1 LIAPDVLA
9 KALIEFL
16 PRQRWFAAG
25 ETPVDDVAVVDLE
38 VLRRDW
44 PALGWAEAR
53 VGTATA
59 SDRYQVLVALRP
71 SGEPAPFLQGHP
83 DLTLGELDTDAGPAY
98 GYDALVDPDLAVEL
112 VHLMAP
118 DENVTRARLVPGEQS
133 NTSVV
138 IDERL
143 FLKVFRRLHAGP
155 NPEVEVTRELFERA
169 FLHVVEPVAEWR
181 RGDTDLAVLQ
191 GYLGGGVDGWA
202 MALTSLR
209 DLFAVQ
215 ETQPIPIISDADP
228 APERVDPSAAGGDF
242 SGEAERLGDMTAELH
257 VTMADV
263 FGRVAG
269 DAASWADTID
279 DQLGRAQ
286 HRDTQLNDTQLNDA
300 QLNDIGRDRLRAR
313 IDALRRVDDPG
324 PAIRVHGDYH
334 LAQVMRT
341 DEGWYVLDFEGEP
354 ARSIE
359 ERRRPT
365 SALKDVAGMLRSL
378 HYASMVA
385 MFERDEEHTDEAAAW
400 EQRNREAFL
409 TGYLPKARAAGVVPD
424 DETSTAVVLA
434 AFETEKALYEL
445 GYEQALRPDWA
456 RIPLAALRRLA
467 VE

>member
-1 LIAPDVLA
+1 LISPDVLA

-16 PRQRWFAAG
+16 PRQRWFAAS
-25 ETPVDDVAVVDLE
+25 EMPVDVTVADVE
-38 VLRRDW
+38 VLRTAW
-44 PALGWAEAR
+44 PVVVWVEAR
-53 VGTATA
+53 VGTGAA
-59 SDRYQVLVALRP
+59 VDRYQVLVALRP

-112 VHLMAP
+112 VRRMAP
-118 DENVTRARLVPGEQS
+118 DEHVERARLVPGEQS
-133 NTSVV
+133 NTSLVL
-138 IDERL
+138 DEHL
-143 FLKVFRRLHAGP
+143 FLKVFRRLHSGP

-169 FLHVVEPVAEWR
+169 FLHVVEPVAVWR

-209 DLFAVQ
+209 DLFAVH
-215 ETQPIPIISDADP
+215 ETQPIPIISDVAP
-228 APERVDPSAAGGDF
+228 APQRVDPSAAGGDF
-242 SGEAERLGDMTAELH
+242 SGEAERLGEMTAELH
-257 VTMADV
+257 VAMADV
-263 FGRVAG
+263 FGHAPG
-269 DAASWADTID
+269 DASAWADSID
-279 DQLGRAQ
+279 DWLRRVQ
-286 HRDTQLNDTQLNDA
+286 HPDIDRD
-300 QLNDIGRDRLRAR
+300 GVRAR

-334 LAQVMRT
+334 LGQVMRT

-385 MFERDEEHTDEAAAW
+385 MFERDEEHTHEAAAW
-400 EQRNREAFL
+400 ERRNREAFL
-409 TGYLPKARAAGVVPD
+409 AGYLPKARAAGVVPD
-424 DETSTAVVLA
+424 DPTAISVVLA
-434 AFETEKALYEL
+434 AFETDKALYEV
-445 GYEQALRPDWA
+445 GYEQAHRPDWV
-456 RIPLAALRRLA
+456 RIPLAALRRLS
-467 VE
+467 VK

>member
-1 LIAPDVLA
+1 M
-9 KALIEFL
+9 
-16 PRQRWFAAG
+16 RRRS
-25 ETPVDDVAVVDLE
+25 DDVSVADLE
-38 VLRRDW
+38 VLRRSW
-44 PALGWAEAR
+44 PALVWVEAR
-53 VGTATA
+53 VGVGTR
-59 SDRYQVLVALRP
+59 SDRYQVLVGLRP
-71 SGEPAPFLQGHP
+71 SGEPAPFLQGHA
-83 DLTLGELDTDAGPAY
+83 DLTLGELDTDTGPAY
-98 GYDALVDPDLAVEL
+98 GYDALVDPDLAVEI

-118 DENVTRARLVPGEQS
+118 DEDVSRARLVPGEQS

-138 IDERL
+138 VDERL

-181 RGDTDLAVLQ
+181 RDDTDLAVLQ

-215 ETQPIPIISDADP
+215 ETQPIPIISDTDP
-228 APERVDPSAAGGDF
+228 APEPVDPSAAGGDF

-257 VTMADV
+257 VALVDA
-263 FGRVAG
+263 FGARPV
-269 DAASWADTID
+269 T
-279 DQLGRAQ
+279 RAC
-286 HRDTQLNDTQLNDA
+286 
-300 QLNDIGRDRLRAR
+300 
-313 IDALRRVDDPG
+313 G
-324 PAIRVHGDYH
+324 PAPSTTASH
-334 LAQVMRT
+334 
-341 DEGWYVLDFEGEP
+341 
-354 ARSIE
+354 ARSTAISTATACG
-359 ERRRPT
+359 RGSRPCVASTIPVRPSACTATITSVRSCAPTRVGTCSTSKASRRSRSRSGDGPRRP
-365 SALKDVAGMLRSL
+365 LKDVAGMLRSL

-424 DETSTAVVLA
+424 DETSTAVLLA

-445 GYEQALRPDWA
+445 GYEQAHRPEWA
-456 RIPLAALRRLA
+456 RIPLAALRRLS

>member
-1 LIAPDVLA
+1 MISPDVLA

-16 PRQRWFAAG
+16 PRQRWFAG
-25 ETPVDDVAVVDLE
+25 SETPVNDVTVADVE
-38 VLRRDW
+38 VLRPAW
-44 PALGWAEAR
+44 PALVWVEAR
-53 VGTATA
+53 VRTPAA

-98 GYDALVDPDLAVEL
+98 GYDALVDPDLVIDL
-112 VHLMAP
+112 VRRMAP
-118 DENVTRARLVPGEQS
+118 DEDVSRARLVPGEQS

-138 IDERL
+138 VDERL
-143 FLKVFRRLHAGP
+143 FLKVFRRLHSGP
-155 NPEVEVTRELFERA
+155 NPEVEVTRELFEKA
-169 FLHVVEPVAEWR
+169 FLHVVEPVAVWQ

-215 ETQPIPIISDADP
+215 ETQPIPIISDTDP
-228 APERVDPSAAGGDF
+228 PPEPVDPSAAGGDF

-257 VTMADV
+257 VAMAEL
-263 FGRVAG
+263 FGRAPG
-269 DAASWADTID
+269 DVGLWADTIE
-279 DQLGRAQ
+279 A
-286 HRDTQLNDTQLNDA
+286 
-300 QLNDIGRDRLRAR
+300 RLRRTEHRAFDRDIDRDGVRRR
-313 IDALRRVDDPG
+313 IDALRRIDDPG

-334 LAQVMRT
+334 LGQVMRT

-354 ARSIE
+354 ALSIE

-409 TGYLPKARAAGVVPD
+409 AGYLPKARAAGVVPD
-424 DETSTAVVLA
+424 DPAATAAVLT

-445 GYEQALRPDWA
+445 GYEQAHRPDWA
-456 RIPLAALRRLA
+456 RIPLAALRRLS

>member
-25 ETPVDDVAVVDLE
+25 DTPVDDVSVVDLE
-38 VLRRDW
+38 VLRRSW
-44 PALGWAEAR
+44 PALVWVEAR
-53 VGTATA
+53 VGVGTK
-59 SDRYQVLVALRP
+59 SDRYQVLVGLRP
-71 SGEPAPFLQGHP
+71 SGEPAPFLQGHA

-98 GYDALVDPDLAVEL
+98 GYDALVDSDLAVEL
-112 VHLMAP
+112 VRLMAP
-118 DENVTRARLVPGEQS
+118 DEDVSRARLVPGEQS

-138 IDERL
+138 VDERL

-169 FLHVVEPVAEWR
+169 FLHVVEPVAEWHR
-181 RGDTDLAVLQ
+181 DDIDLAVLQ

-215 ETQPIPIISDADP
+215 ETQPIPIISDTDP
-228 APERVDPSAAGGDF
+228 APELVDPSAAGGDF
-242 SGEAERLGDMTAELH
+242 SGEAERLGDMTADLH
-257 VTMADV
+257 VAMVDA
-263 FGRVAG
+263 FGRATG
-269 DAASWADTID
+269 DAGLWAGTID
-279 DQLGRAQ
+279 DRLARTQ
-286 HRDTQLNDTQLNDA
+286 HRDLN
-300 QLNDIGRDRLRAR
+300 RDGLRAR
-313 IDALRRVDDPG
+313 IEAVRRVEDPG

-334 LAQVMRT
+334 LGQVMRA

-354 ARSIE
+354 ALSIE
-359 ERRRPT
+359 ERRRPR

-424 DETSTAVVLA
+424 DEASTAVLLA

-445 GYEQALRPDWA
+445 GYEQAHRPEWA
-456 RIPLAALRRLA
+456 RIPLAALRRLS

>member
-25 ETPVDDVAVVDLE
+25 GAPVGDVAVVDLE
-38 VLRRDW
+38 VLRRAW
-44 PALGWAEAR
+44 PALVWVEAR
-53 VGTATA
+53 VGTGA
-59 SDRYQVLVALRP
+59 SGDRYQVLVALRP

-112 VHLMAP
+112 VRIIAP
-118 DENVTRARLVPGEQS
+118 DEDVTRARLVPGEQS

-215 ETQPIPIISDADP
+215 ETQPIPIISDTDP
-228 APERVDPSAAGGDF
+228 VPEPVDPSAAGGDF
-242 SGEAERLGDMTAELH
+242 SGEAERLGEMTAALH
-257 VTMADV
+257 VAMADV
-263 FGRVAG
+263 FGRARG
-269 DAASWADTID
+269 DAGVWADTID
-279 DQLGRAQ
+279 DRLRRMQ
-286 HRDTQLNDTQLNDA
+286 HREIDRDGA
-300 QLNDIGRDRLRAR
+300 QAHIE
-313 IDALRRVDDPG
+313 ALRRIDDPG
-324 PAIRVHGDYH
+324 PSIRVHGDYH
-334 LAQVMRT
+334 LGQVMRT

-354 ARSIE
+354 ALTIE
-359 ERRRPT
+359 ARRRPT

-385 MFERDEEHTDEAAAW
+385 MFERDEEHTTEAAAW

-409 TGYLPKARAAGVVPD
+409 AGYLPRARAAGVVPD
-424 DETSTAVVLA
+424 DRAATAAVLA

-445 GYEQALRPDWA
+445 GYEQAHRPDWA
-456 RIPLAALRRLA
+456 RIPLAALRRLSLA
-467 VE
+467 

>member
-25 ETPVDDVAVVDLE
+25 ETPAGDVVVADLE

-44 PALGWAEAR
+44 PALVWVEAR
-53 VGTATA
+53 VGTRAG
-59 SDRYQVLVALRP
+59 DRYQVLVALRP
-71 SGEPAPFLQGHP
+71 SGEPAPFLQGHR

-143 FLKVFRRLHAGP
+143 FLKVFRRLHTGP

-228 APERVDPSAAGGDF
+228 APEPVDPSAAGGDF

-257 VTMADV
+257 VAMAEV
-263 FGRVAG
+263 FGRATG
-269 DAASWADTID
+269 DAAGWADTLD
-279 DQLGRAQ
+279 DELRRAQ
-286 HRDTQLNDTQLNDA
+286 HRDTQLDD
-300 QLNDIGRDRLRAR
+300 RDRDRVRAR
-313 IDALRRVDDPG
+313 IEALRRVDDPG

-409 TGYLPKARAAGVVPD
+409 TGYLPKARAAGVVPH
-424 DETSTAVVLA
+424 DETSMAVVLA

-456 RIPLAALRRLA
+456 RIPLAALRRLSI
-467 VE
+467 E

>member
-16 PRQRWFAAG
+16 PRQRWFAG
-25 ETPVDDVAVVDLE
+25 SDTPVGDVAVADVE
-38 VLRRDW
+38 VLRSAW
-44 PALGWAEAR
+44 PALVWVEAR
-53 VGTATA
+53 VATGAA

-71 SGEPAPFLQGHP
+71 NGDPAPFLQGHP

-112 VHLMAP
+112 VRRMAP
-118 DENVTRARLVPGEQS
+118 EEDVARARLVPGEQS
-133 NTSVV
+133 NTSVIV
-138 IDERL
+138 DERL

-155 NPEVEVTRELFERA
+155 NPEVEITRELYDRA
-169 FLHVVEPVAEWR
+169 FLHVVEPVAVWQ

-215 ETQPIPIISDADP
+215 ETQPIPIISDTDP
-228 APERVDPSAAGGDF
+228 APEPVDPSAAGGDF
-242 SGEAERLGDMTAELH
+242 SGEAERLGDMTAALH
-257 VTMADV
+257 VALADV
-263 FGRVAG
+263 FGRTRG
-269 DAASWADTID
+269 DEGVWADTIED
-279 DQLGRAQ
+279 RLRHTQF
-286 HRDTQLNDTQLNDA
+286 RDTQFSATD
-300 QLNDIGRDRLRAR
+300 RDVVRAR
-313 IDALRRVDDPG
+313 IEALRRVDDPG

-334 LAQVMRT
+334 LGQVMRT

-354 ARSIE
+354 ALSIE
-359 ERRRPT
+359 ARRRPS

-400 EQRNREAFL
+400 EVRNREAFL
-409 TGYLPKARAAGVVPD
+409 AGYLPKARAAGVVPD
-424 DETSTAVVLA
+424 DETSTAVVLE

-445 GYEQALRPDWA
+445 GYEQAHRPDWI
-456 RIPLAALRRLA
+456 RIPLAALRRLSA
-467 VE
+467 G